1 MLTVGVRDPKASSA
15 RTHSWQ
21 LSRSVSSERPNSRSL
36 PMRKLRT
43 TPAQPDRPWRPEFS
57 YRQRPAA
64 GYSSPRSRGRICSR
78 CNHAVVYAR
87 VLLCYITDRLQF
99 PGNDSER
106 TRRLLAK
113 VAEAARCGVD
123 WVQLRE
129 RDLTARELERLAREA
144 VAVVREASSR
154 TRLLINSRIDVALAA
169 GADGVHLRS
178 DDIAASEARVI
189 WTKAGRRTNGGGVF
203 GPPVIGVSCHATN
216 EVRLAEA
223 HGADF
228 ALFAPVFEK
237 HGSAG

>member
-1 MLTVGVRDPKASSA
+1 M
-15 RTHSWQ
+15 
-21 LSRSVSSERPNSRSL
+21 
-36 PMRKLRT
+36 
-43 TPAQPDRPWRPEFS
+43 
-57 YRQRPAA
+57 
-64 GYSSPRSRGRICSR
+64 
-78 CNHAVVYAR
+78 
-87 VLLCYITDRLQF
+87 LLCYITDRLQF

-106 TRRLLAK
+106 RRRLLAK
-113 VAEAARCGVD
+113 IDEAARCGVD

-154 TRLLINSRIDVALAA
+154 TRLLINSRIDVAFAA

-237 HGSAG
+237 HGSAGAGIEALRAACRPQPAPGSVEGPGTSAMPVLALGGITLENAPACLQAGAAGIAAIRLFQDNDLTTVVQQLRNISD

>member
-1 MLTVGVRDPKASSA
+1 M
-15 RTHSWQ
+15 
-21 LSRSVSSERPNSRSL
+21 
-36 PMRKLRT
+36 
-43 TPAQPDRPWRPEFS
+43 
-57 YRQRPAA
+57 
-64 GYSSPRSRGRICSR
+64 
-78 CNHAVVYAR
+78 
-87 VLLCYITDRLQF
+87 LLCYITDRLQF

-189 WTKAGRRTNGGGVF
+189 WTKAGRRTEGGGIF
-203 GPPVIGVSCHATN
+203 APPLIGVSCHATN

-228 ALFAPVFEK
+228 AVFAPVFEK
-237 HGSAG
+237 HGSAGAGIEALRAACRPQPAAGNVEGPGTSAMPVLALGGITLENAPACLQAGASGIAAIRLFQDNEVRTVVQQLRNIPD